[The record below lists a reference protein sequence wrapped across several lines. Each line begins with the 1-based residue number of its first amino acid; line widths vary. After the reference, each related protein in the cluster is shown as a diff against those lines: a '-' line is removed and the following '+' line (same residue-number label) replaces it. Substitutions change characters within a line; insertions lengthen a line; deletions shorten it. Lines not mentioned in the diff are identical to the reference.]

1 MVKLAVEEAESK
13 GTWLYAERVQ
23 WVSSELVVTEL
34 SRAIRRKAAL
44 DPSFD
49 LAAHRHK
56 ADIILQEVALQPL
69 SRLVVWRAGRSFDPH
84 LGSLD
89 AIHLMTALELP
100 SISAFVTYDER
111 QAKAARKAG
120 LNVRS
125 PGA

>member
-1 MVKLAVEEAESK
+1 VVKLAVEEAESK

-34 SRAIRRKAAL
+34 SRAIRRKAA
-44 DPSFD
+44 
-49 LAAHRHK
+49 
-56 ADIILQEVALQPL
+56 L

-111 QAKAARKAG
+111 QAKAARTAG